1 MDVPSNPSRPKGR
14 LRPTPRLPRS
24 LVNLW
29 PPMIL
34 GTVLWFLAFVV
45 LLITGV
51 RDVWL
56 WTTLAGG
63 GLGMVGMGIMLWQ
76 RAAARRGSR
85 ATPHGL

>member
-1 MDVPSNPSRPKGR
+1 MDVPSDPSRTKGR
-14 LRPTPRLPRS
+14 FRPTPQLPRS

-34 GTVLWFLAFVV
+34 GTVLWFLAFAV

-51 RDVWL
+51 RGVWL

-63 GLGMVGMGIMLWQ
+63 GLGIVGMGIMLWQ

-85 ATPHGL
+85 PTPHGL